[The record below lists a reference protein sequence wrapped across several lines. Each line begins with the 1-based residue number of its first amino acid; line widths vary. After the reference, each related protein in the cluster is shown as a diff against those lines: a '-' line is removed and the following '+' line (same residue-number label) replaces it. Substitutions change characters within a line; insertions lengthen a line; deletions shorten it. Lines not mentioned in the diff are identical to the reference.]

1 MLSIYLTS
9 DEKHRE
15 KDIETFCLSYGKDY
29 SGCDEYTAKFMIEK
43 AQALQLRVL
52 YAPLRVD
59 FGFKMTMVI
68 GFDHES
74 LMRLAL
80 ACASEDHSGKIIELG
95 DLLLL
100 CSKKGDDRLIRALD
114 LILKNISKE
123 VLETAQMYLLTGGN
137 SVQAAALLYV
147 HRNTFTYRLAKFID
161 QTGIDLRET
170 SLAYFLHIYFTLQQ
184 A

>member
-9 DEKHRE
+9 GEKHRE
-15 KDIETFCLSYGKDY
+15 KDIENFCLSYGKDY
-29 SGCDEYTAKFMIEK
+29 VNIDEYTAKFMIHK
-43 AQALQLRVL
+43 AQALQLRIL
-52 YAPLRVD
+52 YAPLRID
-59 FGFKMTMVI
+59 LGFKMTMVI
-68 GFDHES
+68 GFDHEP

-80 ACASEDHSGKIIELG
+80 ACASEEYSGRIIELG

-100 CSKKGDDRLIRALD
+100 SSKKGDHRLIVALD
-114 LILKNISKE
+114 QIMSKSSKE
-123 VLETAQMYLLTGGN
+123 VLETARMYLLTGGN

-147 HRNTFTYRLAKFID
+147 HRNTFSYRLVKFID

-170 SLAYFLHIYFTLQQ
+170 SLAYFLHIYFTLQ